1 MATSGFATLVLSDI
15 PVSTVRVSLLG
26 RRKEILHKRWDE
38 NVYQPIQ
45 DQINRKLNAEY
56 DSFLERKINI
66 YDQYLNVSIICYL
79 KKRMNF
85 QKFRLLTKNRYA
97 IVRLVCK
104 IALEL
109 WIGHSHWSAPWANR
123 KTPSESRVFG
133 CYFTRVRRSEPSK
146 KFTSSFDKDKW

>member
-66 YDQYLNVSIICYL
+66 YDQYLNVSIIRNL
-79 KKRMNF
+79 QKLPFF
-85 QKFRLLTKNRYA
+85 QKIQFF
-97 IVRLVCK
+97 K
-104 IALEL
+104 IQVVNKKSICNSKVGFPNCPRANFKP
-109 WIGHSHWSAPWANR
+109 SHWLLRR
-123 KTPSESRVFG
+123 KSVLVTVQMSV
-133 CYFTRVRRSEPSK
+133 T
-146 KFTSSFDKDKW
+146 